1 MGRADEHAPL
11 LTRGRG
17 SRLDNRLALWGD
29 NSNVK
34 RAGFIATL
42 ALLGLVALVVVRP
55 RRSPPVSVTFS
66 RTPRVCRASR
76 PAPSL
81 PSLPI
86 SPSRTQ
92 TQGRTSHVNQVNS
105 LNLRRE
111 SAEKLASRNN
121 AYRDAR
127 CSVSWI
133 VHTGALSGG
142 AALEETVRDL
152 QRIAGVAA
160 NKEWMPDGTTRIKYG
175 VPQFLQVPS
184 LPKDFDFAA
193 NQTGDGSFDAR
204 LSRTIREPLLRA
216 IDAGHRGAFTVSHGV
231 DAPGL
236 LTMETFVTN
245 LRADLDDRRC
255 DLVVV
260 AAIRDP
266 VAHRVGEWIHA
277 HAHDPDLFID
287 RELTTVLTKTPGFP
301 VGEGSVLF
309 PQTRALLFAGEL
321 ASADASNALRER
333 LLATD
338 KNPALAGVGAKEAL
352 EAFQFV
358 DGVVAE
364 VERRAANDSPH
375 ATLAGVLDA
384 KDSRGGALA
393 ARFDLA
399 KSLLAKITQR
409 FVNTFDVVLV
419 TKSDEHEGL
428 RRLAE
433 KLDWR
438 AEALRDPATDQSV
451 ALARSIA
458 KNASPDFAD
467 GAFRRDLSGLPFETR
482 RAVNRWGE
490 LDGALF
496 VVAEAQKERLKTVE
510 DTNRLGAAANG
521 VSEEESAAREA
532 ATRRASPVELC
543 GDAKRRGVTDAAE
556 LVRLSFE
563 KEGGLTHVAR
573 DLQARVKDGKGC
585 FDGALRFLR
594 ETDATPVP
602 AEVVRAERG
611 GSYHAAAVVSME
623 ASMQPGTPKEEAYLI
638 ALKNRASALRGVKTR

>member
-1 MGRADEHAPL
+1 M
-11 LTRGRG
+11 
-17 SRLDNRLALWGD
+17 
-29 NSNVK
+29 
-34 RAGFIATL
+34 
-42 ALLGLVALVVVRP
+42 
-55 RRSPPVSVTFS
+55 
-66 RTPRVCRASR
+66 
-76 PAPSL
+76 
-81 PSLPI
+81 
-86 SPSRTQ
+86 
-92 TQGRTSHVNQVNS
+92 
-105 LNLRRE
+105 
-111 SAEKLASRNN
+111 
-121 AYRDAR
+121 
-127 CSVSWI
+127 
-133 VHTGALSGG
+133 
-142 AALEETVRDL
+142 
-152 QRIAGVAA
+152 
-160 NKEWMPDGTTRIKYG
+160 
-175 VPQFLQVPS
+175 
-184 LPKDFDFAA
+184 
-193 NQTGDGSFDAR
+193 
-204 LSRTIREPLLRA
+204 
-216 IDAGHRGAFTVSHGV
+216 
-231 DAPGL
+231 
-236 LTMETFVTN
+236 
-245 LRADLDDRRC
+245 
-255 DLVVV
+255 
-260 AAIRDP
+260 
-266 VAHRVGEWIHA
+266 
-277 HAHDPDLFID
+277 
-287 RELTTVLTKTPGFP
+287 
-301 VGEGSVLF
+301 
-309 PQTRALLFAGEL
+309 
-321 ASADASNALRER
+321 
-333 LLATD
+333 
-338 KNPALAGVGAKEAL
+338 
-352 EAFQFV
+352 
-358 DGVVAE
+358 
-364 VERRAANDSPH
+364 
-375 ATLAGVLDA
+375 LDA
-384 KDSRGGALA
+384 KDSRGYGLA

-438 AEALRDPATDQSV
+438 AEALRDPSTDQSV

-510 DTNRLGAAANG
+510 DTNRLGATRTDGAL
-521 VSEEESAAREA
+521 SEEESAAREA

-623 ASMQPGTPKEEAYLI
+623 ASMQPGTPKEEAYLV
-638 ALKNRASALRGVKTR
+638 ALKNGAGVKTR